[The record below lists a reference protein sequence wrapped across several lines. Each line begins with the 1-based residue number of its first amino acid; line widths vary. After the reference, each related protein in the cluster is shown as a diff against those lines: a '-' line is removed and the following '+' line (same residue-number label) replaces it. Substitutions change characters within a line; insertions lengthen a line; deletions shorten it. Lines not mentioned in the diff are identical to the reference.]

1 MKQLSK
7 FLREVK
13 LELSRVEWP
22 RFQEFVGALLVT
34 LIVVV
39 AFAIFLGTVD
49 KLISVVAKHIFD
61 YSR

>member
-7 FLREVK
+7 FLHEVK

-22 RFQEFVGALLVT
+22 RFQEFVGAALVT
-34 LIVVV
+34 LIVVI
-39 AFAIFLGTVD
+39 AFAIFLGIVD

>member
-1 MKQLSK
+1 MKQFSK

-22 RFQEFVGALLVT
+22 RFQEFIGAALVT
-34 LIVVV
+34 LVVV
-39 AFAIFLGTVD
+39 VVFAIFLGVVD
-49 KLISVVAKHIFD
+49 KLISVVAKHMFD